1 MRIVQVT
8 PRFPPAIGGVENH
21 VYNIS
26 IELVKRGHKVV
37 VITSNDVEGVDAV
50 NREFMNGIEVCRYP
64 LFFPR
69 LFREVWLMPSMVKM
83 LHTLQ
88 ADIIHAHGYRCLSSC
103 IASHLSK
110 RKEVPFVLT
119 PHGIFP
125 KRNWFNGLVKS
136 IFDYSLGNVLL
147 KSSDKIIALTES
159 NKLLILKTGAS
170 RNKTVIV
177 ENGVDITKYKEAPNL
192 NVAKKRSDFLG
203 PVLLYV
209 GRIAWHKNLE
219 KVIQALPSIKREF
232 CDVKFLMVGPDYA
245 KGSANLL
252 RLAKKLGV
260 KDSVVIK
267 GVVPESALHFYYSIA
282 DAFIL
287 PSLYEGLSLSM
298 LEAMASKVPIIVRA
312 SAGAG
317 DILTHNVNALIL
329 KNGTPD
335 EISSSVSLLL
345 NCSELREKIR
355 QNAYDLILCRYTWKA
370 VVDKLELIYKELIAA
385 NLKF

>member
-37 VITSNDVEGVDAV
+37 VITSNDVEGVDAF
-50 NREFMNGIEVCRYP
+50 NRESMNGIEVCRYP
-64 LFFPR
+64 LFLPR
-69 LFREVWLMPSMVKM
+69 LLREAWLMPGTVNI

-103 IASHLSK
+103 IALHLAK
-110 RKEVPFVLT
+110 RKGVPFVLT

-125 KRNWFNGLVKS
+125 KRDWFNGLIKS
-136 IFDYSLGNVLL
+136 TYDYSLGNVLL

-177 ENGVDITKYKEAPNL
+177 ENGVDVTKHKEASDL
-192 NVAKKRSDFLG
+192 NVVKKRSGFLG
-203 PVLLYV
+203 PVILYV

-219 KVIQALPSIKREF
+219 KIIQALPSIKREF

-245 KGSANLL
+245 KGSTNLL
-252 RLAKKLGV
+252 RLAQKLGV
-260 KDSVVIK
+260 KDSMVIK
-267 GVVPESALHFYYSIA
+267 GVVPENKLHFYYSIA

-298 LEAMASKVPIIVRA
+298 LEAIASKVPIIVCA
-312 SAGAG
+312 SAEVG

-355 QNAYDLILCRYTWKA
+355 QSAYDLILRKYTWKA
-370 VVDKLELIYKELIAA
+370 VVDKLELIYKELVEAD
-385 NLKF
+385 LKF

>member
-1 MRIVQVT
+1 MYL
-8 PRFPPAIGGVENH
+8 A
-21 VYNIS
+21 
-26 IELVKRGHKVV
+26 
-37 VITSNDVEGVDAV
+37 
-50 NREFMNGIEVCRYP
+50 
-64 LFFPR
+64 
-69 LFREVWLMPSMVKM
+69 
-83 LHTLQ
+83 
-88 ADIIHAHGYRCLSSC
+88 
-103 IASHLSK
+103 K
-110 RKEVPFVLT
+110 RKGVPFVLT

-125 KRNWFNGLVKS
+125 KRDWFNGLIKS
-136 IFDYSLGNVLL
+136 FYDYSLGNVLL

-192 NVAKKRSDFLG
+192 NVVKKRSDFLG

-260 KDSVVIK
+260 KDSIVIK
-267 GVVPESALHFYYSIA
+267 GVVPESELHFYYSIA

-312 SAGAG
+312 SAGVG

-355 QNAYDLILCRYTWKA
+355 QNAYDLILRRYTWKA
-370 VVDKLELIYKELIAA
+370 VVDKLELIYKELVAA